1 MMRCSA
7 CGARCDPDRSF
18 CQRCGSAVFLDE
30 ASFLGSRILT
40 SPVASAPVQT
50 PTAPRVTRV
59 ARQAARRTIQTAGV
73 GSAGVGSV
81 GAGCAGSLVRWA
93 VFLGIAYYV
102 LGTIGRL
109 PEVRDT
115 WRALERGEQVDLTPA
130 ANAIRALV
138 HLPPIS
144 RTDST
149 PESPAPRTPERQA
162 ERPSTGSPEPTVY
175 EPQQV
180 GIIPPTVVTRVPAR
194 YPPEAVREGLQGT
207 VILRCIVEPDGSV
220 SSATVTKSIDTRF
233 GLDEEA
239 VKAVKQWR
247 FEPGRREGV
256 PVRVATLVT
265 VTFSLRAPASAPT
278 PAR

>member
-1 MMRCSA
+1 MLRCSA

-30 ASFLGSRILT
+30 ASFLNSRIL
-40 SPVASAPVQT
+40 PNVPAAGPVQ
-50 PTAPRVTRV
+50 APSVPGVTRA
-59 ARQAARRTIQTAGV
+59 ARQAARRTIQATASTTG
-73 GSAGVGSV
+73 AGAV

-93 VFLGIAYYV
+93 VFLAIAYWA

-109 PEVRDT
+109 PEVRDA

-130 ANAIRALV
+130 VNAVRSLV
-138 HLPPIS
+138 HLPAAKQ
-144 RTDST
+144 TDST
-149 PESPAPRTPERQA
+149 PGAATPVTAPREPERTSTA
-162 ERPSTGSPEPTVY
+162 RPEQTGY

-180 GIIPPTVVTRVPAR
+180 GIIPPSVVTRVPAR
-194 YPPEAVREGLQGT
+194 YPPEALREGLQGT

-233 GLDEEA
+233 GLDDEA
-239 VKAVKQWR
+239 VKAVMQWR

-265 VTFSLRAPASAPT
+265 VTFALRAPANA